1 MVKIKPGLLKAN
13 AKFIQRNQWYHQRF
27 DGCLHLMLVISYAEK
42 KKEARKFPWG
52 HFLIHW
58 GYFKDDKCDWYIDMR
73 DINRV
78 TGKFIELTKRDSRLS
93 KKIIKKWDRDEKR
106 FYEYC
111 HQLDKMN
118 LKKLSG
124 PELKKAYSEMLNR
137 STNSVTSS
145 SVIDGFALGSD
156 NYIFENLYKFL
167 EAKGLERQ
175 RQRYFAILTAPVH
188 QSFMAATEI
197 KLLKIGQ
204 QIIKTPTLYRFVKKS
219 TLKDIEKKIKD
230 YSKIYQALQKY
241 QQDHFW
247 TRNNYVD
254 NNILTVHFF
263 LKELAAMLKGK
274 VNINEEIKRLA
285 NTPKNNKLS
294 KQKLVKEL
302 KLPAHLR
309 NLLIVSEDFTYWQ
322 DERKKKTYW
331 YTHYLSLILEEVGR
345 RFGFTL
351 HQVKY
356 FSLPELLDL
365 FNGAEDYKVT
375 KQEANKRLKSCLWY
389 QQGDLFDQLS
399 GPAASKL
406 RKDLLK
412 RDSQITVDDFRGMAA
427 SKGVARGPA
436 RIIKSVKDGYKVKK
450 GDVLVAVMTRPDYVP
465 AMKKAVAVVTNEGG
479 VTCHA
484 AIVSR
489 ELGIPC
495 VIGTKI
501 ATAFLKDGMMVEVNA
516 NHGVVKIIKSDG

>member
-52 HFLIHW
+52 HFLIHC

-197 KLLKIGQ
+197 KLLQIGLE
-204 QIIKTPTLYRFVKKS
+204 IKKHHALIKFIKNAS
-219 TLKDIEKKIKD
+219 LADIEKKLKK
-230 YSKIYQALQKY
+230 YSEIFLKLNEY
-241 QQDHFW
+241 QQNHFW

-254 NNILTVHFF
+254 NNVLSLRFF
-263 LKELAAMLKGK
+263 LKELLALVKQD
-274 VNINEEIKRLA
+274 VDFEREIKRLA
-285 NTPKNNKLS
+285 QIPRQNKRA
-294 KQKLVKEL
+294 KQKLMKEL
-302 KLPAHLR
+302 NLPTYFK
-309 NLLIVSEDFTYWQ
+309 NLLVISEDFTHWQ
-322 DERKKKTYW
+322 DQRKKKTYW
-331 YTHYLSLILEEVGR
+331 YTHYLI
-345 RFGFTL
+345 
-351 HQVKY
+351 
-356 FSLPELLDL
+356 
-365 FNGAEDYKVT
+365 
-375 KQEANKRLKSCLWY
+375 
-389 QQGDLFDQLS
+389 
-399 GPAASKL
+399 
-406 RKDLLK
+406 
-412 RDSQITVDDFRGMAA
+412 
-427 SKGVARGPA
+427 
-436 RIIKSVKDGYKVKK
+436 
-450 GDVLVAVMTRPDYVP
+450 
-465 AMKKAVAVVTNEGG
+465 
-479 VTCHA
+479 
-484 AIVSR
+484 
-489 ELGIPC
+489 
-495 VIGTKI
+495 
-501 ATAFLKDGMMVEVNA
+501 
-516 NHGVVKIIKSDG
+516 